1 MFSLACDWSKHVT
14 PAKIGEYI
22 REYSPI
28 FKTASDAKKI
38 RWIINTIA
46 SIWGEAHS
54 IPSSNALGEL
64 FASPNRLCPPTNIL
78 AYFWHQM
85 EAIVYIS
92 LCTRLFYIFSFS
104 ASGDCEECGNYVRH
118 IFSIVPGSLAIISLL
133 IVLLFQHSH
142 TTWKKNGKIVQTTC
156 VNDYLLYTFQLP
168 FEQLFSPIAF
178 IWIIFFKNSVQ
189 L

>member
-1 MFSLACDWSKHVT
+1 MGNKHNSLHLGRKHARIIWPWTLASAFPRSSHVFRGAT
-14 PAKIGEYI
+14 LSENCSLL
-22 REYSPI
+22 RTDNVRRQI
-28 FKTASDAKKI
+28 FQ
-38 RWIINTIA
+38 
-46 SIWGEAHS
+46 H
-54 IPSSNALGEL
+54 
-64 FASPNRLCPPTNIL
+64 IL
-78 AYFWHQM
+78 APNGSYCL
-85 EAIVYIS
+85 YIFVFKN
-92 LCTRLFYIFSFS
+92 FYIFSFS
-104 ASGDCEECGNYVRH
+104 ASDDCEECGNFVRH
-118 IFSIVPGSLAIISLL
+118 IFSIAPGSLAIISLL